1 MKKINTEILTS
12 FNTNMCWSCTV
23 VQPGKE
29 RLIKKGWM
37 VYLQNHFASNN
48 NTDTLIVHI
57 ILSINDTLYLVYYR
71 INKLTNNKY

>member
-1 MKKINTEILTS
+1 MNIIFKAYEKNKYGNSHVCILLNL
-12 FNTNMCWSCTV
+12 NTNVCWSCTV
-23 VQPGKE
+23 VHPGKE

-57 ILSINDTLYLVYYR
+57 ILSI
-71 INKLTNNKY
+71 IE